1 MSAEKDFVMVEQIFI
16 ALNDEGIDVWR
27 PAPAYRVDTDTYIVL
42 RTPDYD
48 PQDESWQF
56 PPGSIVVCE
65 TRQSADGVIRAA
77 VRRKEPDKL
86 TA

>member
-1 MSAEKDFVMVEQIFI
+1 MVDRIYVSLI
-16 ALNDEGIDVWR
+16 DEGVEVWR
-27 PAPAYRVDTDTYIVL
+27 PVPAYRVDADTYIVL

-65 TRQSADGVIRAA
+65 ARQSADGPIRAA
-77 VRRKEPDKL
+77 VRRTEPDKL